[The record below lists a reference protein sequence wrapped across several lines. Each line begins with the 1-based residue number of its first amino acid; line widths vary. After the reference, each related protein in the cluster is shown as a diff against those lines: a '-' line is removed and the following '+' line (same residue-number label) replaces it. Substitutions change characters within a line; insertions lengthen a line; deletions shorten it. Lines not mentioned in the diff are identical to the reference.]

1 MAIGC
6 LTYAITRRR
15 LDLADAVG
23 VLSKFMPKPG
33 KEHCQDIERMLRYIQ
48 GALNYGLVFKADGAD
63 PILTGY
69 SYADWGGGWCEYM
82 RFGSRICFPDSS

>member
-6 LTYAITRRR
+6 STYATTIRR
-15 LDLADAVG
+15 LDLADTVS

-33 KEHCQDIERMLRYIQ
+33 KERWQDVKGMLRYIQ
-48 GALNYGLVFKADGAD
+48 GALNYGLVFKADGTN

-69 SYADWGGGWCEYM
+69 STW
-82 RFGSRICFPDSS
+82 

>member
-6 LTYAITRRR
+6 LTYATTIRR

-33 KEHCQDIERMLRYIQ
+33 KELWQSIERMLRYIQ
-48 GALNYGLVFKADGAD
+48 GALNYGLVIKADGTN

-69 SYADWGGGWCEYM
+69 STW
-82 RFGSRICFPDSS
+82 